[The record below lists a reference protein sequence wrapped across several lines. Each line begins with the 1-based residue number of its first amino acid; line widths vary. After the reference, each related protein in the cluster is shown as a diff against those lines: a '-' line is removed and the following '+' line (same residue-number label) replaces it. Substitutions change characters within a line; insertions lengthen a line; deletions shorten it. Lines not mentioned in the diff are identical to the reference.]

1 MKLAVRNALAFF
13 AGFVLTLVGGSSW
26 GEDVTVSWS
35 NPTEIETCTPVGP
48 YTDPAGTKI
57 YQLIATVDDPVA
69 ETFVIQDVK
78 VGDYT
83 YVARAYSAAGN
94 HSKLSSE
101 ADRTVA
107 TFVTTAAPVYT
118 IFRQPGVL
126 IPVPVGDVPLGTPCE
141 VTQTFNGLYAVPQD
155 NVVWR
160 GSVESIVVF
169 AQCG

>member
-13 AGFVLTLVGGSSW
+13 AGCVLTLVGGSSF
-26 GEDVTVSWS
+26 GEDVTVSWN
-35 NPTEIETCTPVGP
+35 NPTEVETCSPAGA
-48 YTDPAGTKI
+48 YTDAAGTKI
-57 YQLIATVDDPVA
+57 YQLVMDVADPTVA
-69 ETFVIQDVK
+69 EFVIPDVM

-83 YVARAYSAAGN
+83 YVAVAYSATGT
-94 HSKLSSE
+94 HSRLSGE
-101 ADRTVA
+101 ADKTV
-107 TFVTTAAPVYT
+107 TVFVTTAAPVYT